1 MSYFIYSILVFFGY
15 SLRSVSGSTVLSSR
29 KTLRISSKLER
40 YKFYGFDFRHC
51 LEKNEEDIVKKLE
64 IASYFRRLEVI
75 GLLER
80 QDLSLEE
87 KQSILRK
94 YELPMSTSLTSEI
107 SPGNIRNGGLFD
119 DWDRTV

>member
-1 MSYFIYSILVFFGY
+1 
-15 SLRSVSGSTVLSSR
+15 
-29 KTLRISSKLER
+29 
-40 YKFYGFDFRHC
+40 
-51 LEKNEEDIVKKLE
+51 
-64 IASYFRRLEVI
+64 LEVI

-119 DWDRTV
+119 DWDRIV